1 MIRCILVTI
10 SVKFITFIRIY
21 HQLSLSLEV
30 FFNLRIN
37 KDQQKSKTFQD
48 LTFIASLDVLHSYQE
63 KMNYICNSINLNI
76 IYKI

>member
-1 MIRCILVTI
+1 M
-10 SVKFITFIRIY
+10 
-21 HQLSLSLEV
+21 SLSLEV

-48 LTFIASLDVLHSYQE
+48 LTFTAFLDVLHSYQ
-63 KMNYICNSINLNI
+63 KKKINYICNSINLNI